1 MVGSYPAEGDAFLKS
16 LTRLS
21 SLRLRNDTLAAKLPP
36 MHCLSELRCLQVRAG
51 VPRHCTNSCSL
62 HMFEYTLNFKV

>member
-1 MVGSYPAEGDAFLKS
+1 MANVVGSYPAEGDAFLKS

-21 SLRLRNDTLAAKLPP
+21 SLHLRNDTLAAKLPP

-51 VPRHCTNSCSL
+51 EPRHCTSFL
-62 HMFEYTLNFKV
+62 LATHV